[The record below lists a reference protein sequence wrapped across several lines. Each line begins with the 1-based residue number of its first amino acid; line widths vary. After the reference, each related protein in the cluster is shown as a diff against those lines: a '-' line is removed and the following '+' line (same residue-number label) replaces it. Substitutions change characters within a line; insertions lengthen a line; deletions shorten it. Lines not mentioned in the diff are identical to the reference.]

1 MMDTALRRTIA
12 ITSLGFVM
20 VQLDVTIVNVA
31 LAKIGIALGTSI
43 SGLQWMVDA
52 YTIAIASMM
61 ISAGAIGDR
70 MGARRTFLL
79 GMIVF
84 SLSSLACGIAKTGDV
99 LVVFRVIQGIGAA
112 MVLPCSLSLLNF
124 ACVGSKKNKSQAI
137 GLWNAAGGLAII
149 AGPVLGGL
157 FVETIGWRSIFLINV
172 PIGAIVVFM
181 ARRHL
186 RETRLV
192 SKTNFDY
199 PGQLMAM
206 LTLITL
212 TGGIIEVGAMGWT
225 FYRSIILAVVSSTM
239 IAVFIA
245 IESNTKHPLLPLQFF
260 KNITF
265 CASTLAGLVNNTA
278 YYGIIFVASI
288 YFQRALMYSPVQAGL
303 AFIPLTGT
311 GVISNLIGSRIAGV
325 RGPRLPMVAGF
336 LLASIGCILLTN
348 IDQTTSYPHLIG
360 GLALI
365 PLGLGLAIPPM
376 TYALLSTVPE
386 ERAGIASGV
395 FNTVRQ
401 VGGAIGVAIFGSL
414 VAGNTQHIV
423 DGVHKIFFSCA
434 GLLIAGAIISFI
446 GIQRCVAFNTLRQN

>member
-1 MMDTALRRTIA
+1 MNTALRRTIA

-31 LAKIGIALGTSI
+31 LAKIGIALNTSI

-70 MGARRTFLL
+70 LGARKTFVL

-84 SLSSLACGIAKTGDV
+84 SLSSLACGLAQTGEA
-99 LVVFRVIQGIGAA
+99 LVAFRVIQGLGAA
-112 MVLPCSLSLLNF
+112 MILPCSLSLLNF
-124 ACVGSKKNKSQAI
+124 ACGNDGKSKSKAI
-137 GLWNAAGGLAII
+137 GLWNAAGGVAII
-149 AGPVLGGL
+149 AGPILGGL
-157 FVETIGWRSIFLINV
+157 FVETIGWRSIFLVNV
-172 PIGAIVVFM
+172 PIGAFVIYM
-181 ARRHL
+181 AKIHIQ
-186 RETRLV
+186 ETKLV
-192 SKTNFDY
+192 SQNNFDFF
-199 PGQLMAM
+199 GQILIVLA
-206 LTLITL
+206 LITL
-212 TGGIIEVGAMGWT
+212 TGGVIEIGALGWT
-225 FYRSIILAVVSSTM
+225 IYRSAALIIISSMM
-239 IAVFIA
+239 IGGFI
-245 IESNTKHPLLPLQFF
+245 IFESRTKHPMLPLYFF

-265 CASTLAGLVNNTA
+265 CTSAIAGFINNSV

-288 YFQRALMYSPVQAGL
+288 YFQRALMYSPLQAGL

-311 GVISNLIGSRIAGV
+311 GVISNLIGSRIAAS
-325 RGPRLPMVAGF
+325 RGPRLPMVMGF
-336 LLASIGCILLTN
+336 FLASIGCILLVD
-348 IDQTTSYPHLIG
+348 ISATTCYTHLIS

-376 TYALLSTVPE
+376 TYAFLSTVPK

-414 VAGNTQHIV
+414 VAGDTQQIV
-423 DGVHKIFFSCA
+423 AGVHTIFFTCA
-434 GLLIAGAIISFI
+434 ILLVAAAVISFI
-446 GIQRCVAFNTLRQN
+446 GIQRRAAFDKIAQN